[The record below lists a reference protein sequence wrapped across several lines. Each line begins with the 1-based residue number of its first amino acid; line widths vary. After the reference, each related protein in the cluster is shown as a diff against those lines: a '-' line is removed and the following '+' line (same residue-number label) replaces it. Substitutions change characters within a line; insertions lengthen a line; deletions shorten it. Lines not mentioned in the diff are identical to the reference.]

1 MSEWHINIMRKLSIC
16 LLLTCLLWQP
26 ASAKKQEY
34 ISYFL
39 AAKRAGVAIGKAVG
53 VALALAFGGAPQ
65 TNDPVNTALI
75 MITPEFR
82 KKQLDAYNAK
92 VQKKIDKLNKKIAKA
107 QAKGKDVEEY
117 QAKLGD
123 DKYRL
128 LKDPKWNQDQALVSF
143 IVLPIDAGAPFLV
156 SDFRVADQT
165 GVGSVCK
172 PVVSETID
180 FDSMDKEYLDEIYG
194 VDLNDHLW
202 IGLKRSYDPEC
213 IVKDTATQY
222 IMTVNGGRLDDFDL
236 DFSLSQGRKNV
247 IRDDF
252 EILE

>member
-1 MSEWHINIMRKLSIC
+1 MRKLSIC
-16 LLLTCLLWQP
+16 ILLTCMLWQP
-26 ASAKKQEY
+26 ASAKRQEY

-39 AAKRAGVAIGKAVG
+39 TAKRAGVAIGQAVG

-65 TNDPVNTALI
+65 TSDPVNTALM

-92 VQKKIDKLNKKIAKA
+92 VQKKIDKLNKKISKA
-107 QAKGKDVEEY
+107 QTKSKDIEEY
-117 QAKLGD
+117 KAKFND
-123 DKYRL
+123 EKYRL
-128 LKDPKWNQDQALVSF
+128 FKDPVWNQDEELVSF

-156 SDFRVADQT
+156 DNFRVTDQT

-172 PVVSETID
+172 PALTEKINFSAL
-180 FDSMDKEYLDEIYG
+180 DKEYLDEIYM
-194 VDLNDHLW
+194 VDLNDH
-202 IGLKRSYDPEC
+202 ISVGLKTSYDPKC
-213 IVKDTATQY
+213 IIKDTATQY
-222 IMTVNGGRLDDFDL
+222 IMTINGGRLDNFDL
-236 DFSLSQGRKNV
+236 DFRLSQAIKNV